1 MSRMTSLTRHH
12 EPMDLL
18 KGNPAGQQNKVIVTF
33 YYELLRFFANYR
45 HPAAIEG
52 ATPSFNVWVW

>member
-1 MSRMTSLTRHH
+1 MSLTRHH

-33 YYELLRFFANYR
+33 YYKFLRLFVNYGR
-45 HPAAIEG
+45 PAAIDTG
-52 ATPSFNVWVW
+52 